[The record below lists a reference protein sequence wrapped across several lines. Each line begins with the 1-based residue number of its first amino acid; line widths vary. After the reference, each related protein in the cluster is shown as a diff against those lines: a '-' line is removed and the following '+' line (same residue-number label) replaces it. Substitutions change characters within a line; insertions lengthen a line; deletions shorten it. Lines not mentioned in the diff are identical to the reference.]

1 MNGNQKQRAEF
12 AGLTTDKKRAT
23 VIGTGQKLTCA
34 CNGTVGPSA
43 AHWLGRNGK
52 VLPKLK
58 KTASVDYKPA
68 LRRKKPGTAVH
79 LRIKKGFSCAEA
91 GEYTCVIGESRR
103 SVLVTPVGG

>member
-1 MNGNQKQRAEF
+1 MF
-12 AGLTTDKKRAT
+12 TGLTADEKAT

-34 CNGTVGPSA
+34 CNETTGPSPV
-43 AHWLGRNGK
+43 HWLDRNGR

-58 KTASVDYKPA
+58 KTAQVDYKPA

-79 LRIKKGFSCAEA
+79 LRIKNGFSCAEA

-103 SVLVTPVGG
+103 SVVVTPVGG